1 MKTPEESKRNDLRD
15 LFQSILRDNV
25 IALSPVSVSAK
36 EVFDNKE
43 SEVSF
48 AFNEKI
54 SGKSKKVS
62 LRSVKGKGLVDCLFR
77 GCKSKYSESYPS
89 LQSVELV
96 DFKVMPIFSM
106 KKPGSRAE
114 TDIVLSVKV
123 GDRGVSEF
131 VSRSDSIIRSAFTT
145 TLKAFQF
152 YMNCEAS
159 FDRIKIVLDDATKR
173 NRGDIQQRCLSDLS
187 KITEM
192 IHVKV

>member
-15 LFQSILRDNV
+15 LFQSILRDN
-25 IALSPVSVSAK
+25 IISLSPVSISSK
-36 EVFDNKE
+36 EVFCGKE

-48 AFNEKI
+48 TFSERI

-77 GCKSKYSESYPS
+77 GCKNKYYESYPS

-106 KKPGSRAE
+106 KKTGSRAE
-114 TDIVLSVKV
+114 TDVVLSVKV
-123 GDRGVSEF
+123 EDRGVSEF
-131 VSRSDSIIRSAFTT
+131 VSRSDSIIRSAFAT

-159 FDRIKIVLDDATKR
+159 FDSIKLVLEDATRR
-173 NRGDIQQRCLSDLS
+173 NRGDIQQRCLTDLS

>member
-15 LFQSILRDNV
+15 LFQSILRDN
-25 IALSPVSVSAK
+25 IISLSPVSVAAK
-36 EVFDNKE
+36 EVFDSKE

-48 AFNEKI
+48 AFSEKI

-77 GCKSKYSESYPS
+77 GCKNKYSESYPS
-89 LQSVELV
+89 LQSIELV
-96 DFKVMPIFSM
+96 DFKVVPIFSM
-106 KKPGSRAE
+106 KKSGSRAE

-123 GDRGVSEF
+123 GDLGVSEF
-131 VSRSDSIIRSAFTT
+131 ASRSDSIIRSAFTT

-159 FDRIKIVLDDATKR
+159 FDKIKIVLEDATKR
-173 NRGDIQQRCLSDLS
+173 NRGDIQQRCLADLS

-192 IHVKV
+192 IHVKI

>member
-1 MKTPEESKRNDLRD
+1 MKTPEESKRNDLRN

-25 IALSPVSVSAK
+25 IVLSPVSVSSK
-36 EVFDNKE
+36 EVFDNEE

-48 AFNEKI
+48 AFNERV
-54 SGKSKKVS
+54 SGKNKKVS

-77 GCKSKYSESYPS
+77 GCKNKYSESYLS

-159 FDRIKIVLDDATKR
+159 FDKIKIVLDDATKR
-173 NRGDIQQRCLSDLS
+173 NRGDIQQRCLTDLS

>member
-1 MKTPEESKRNDLRD
+1 MKTPEESKRNNLRD
-15 LFQSILRDNV
+15 LFQSILRDNT
-25 IALSPVSVSAK
+25 ISLSPVSVSAK

-48 AFNEKI
+48 AFNERI

-77 GCKSKYSESYPS
+77 GCKNKYSESYPS

-96 DFKVMPIFSM
+96 DFKVVPIFSM
-106 KKPGSRAE
+106 KKSGSRAE

-123 GDRGVSEF
+123 GDLGVSEF
-131 VSRSDSIIRSAFTT
+131 ASRSDSIIRSAFTT

-159 FDRIKIVLDDATKR
+159 FDKIKIALEDATKR
-173 NRGDIQQRCLSDLS
+173 NRGDIQQRCLTDLS

-192 IHVKV
+192 IHVKI